1 MPCCRKSCCLP
12 EWASPEPSDAIS
24 RLRHNRP
31 PHKGR
36 SFSRPFQPVVAN
48 IADVRP
54 SAGPAP
60 SRVSRA
66 LTSPSTSSGEERPL
80 ASSMHVAEPWTRQ
93 HAGPRPS
100 SAVLG
105 REAARGLVLRTICAA
120 WASAS
125 LRRASANRAG
135 AAFAG
140 APTAAMRWAG
150 GRRLPHPFR
159 KPEET
164 VGSCDNPLGCRR
176 IAVADYPLPRGEH
189 RRQVRPT
196 VSQRR
201 IGSRTRLRRDANPEI
216 LLSAHGLATG

>member
-31 PHKGR
+31 PHKGSR
-36 SFSRPFQPVVAN
+36 SSPISSGRCLHSRC
-48 IADVRP
+48 P
-54 SAGPAP
+54 SL
-60 SRVSRA
+60 SRTGTVSRFA
-66 LTSPSTSSGEERPL
+66 CPNVSEHLSDEERPL

-125 LRRASANRAG
+125 LRRASAWYCG
-135 AAFAG
+135 PFAPRG
-140 APTAAMRWAG
+140 HRLHSAEPWRTEPVQHSPAPPL
-150 GRRLPHPFR
+150 RRC
-159 KPEET
+159 
-164 VGSCDNPLGCRR
+164 VGLAIGGCRTR
-176 IAVADYPLPRGEH
+176 FESL
-189 RRQVRPT
+189 RRQSVLVT
-196 VSQRR
+196 
-201 IGSRTRLRRDANPEI
+201 TR
-216 LLSAHGLATG
+216 